1 MDETKQRRMNFKT
14 NTLVAVGVCGV
25 LLAVKVFIDIPETNT
40 VLVQEHVRPNTN
52 GEPTQTLLAVIEQRN
67 NVSKILNI
75 KQQKIGQMECEKL
88 GDKGSATSETGGW
101 CQKASK
107 EDGGQHMTDNKLVA
121 ALIELFTG
129 KFVGSFGDGPGRY
142 KQLVIESGK
151 VKGYDA
157 YDGAPYCDVTSEG
170 RVQFLDLTLPQYGL
184 PIYDWALSLEVAEH
198 IPEQFE
204 SVFINN
210 VVRHAREGV
219 VLSWARPGQGGY
231 SHINNKPFEYV
242 KRLMNDLG
250 FTLDKQASQKLQSAA
265 SFDWFK
271 HNTNVFRR
279 KQSFKDKVDGLN
291 A

>member
-1 MDETKQRRMNFKT
+1 MTF
-14 NTLVAVGVCGV
+14 AVYIRWMY
-25 LLAVKVFIDIPETNT
+25 LK
-40 VLVQEHVRPNTN
+40 
-52 GEPTQTLLAVIEQRN
+52 
-67 NVSKILNI
+67 
-75 KQQKIGQMECEKL
+75 KL
-88 GDKGSATSETGGW
+88 GDKGAATSETGGW
-101 CQKASK
+101 CEKASK
-107 EDGGQHMTDNKLVA
+107 EDSGHHMTDNNLVA

-142 KQLVIESGK
+142 KQLLIESGK

-157 YDGAPYCDVTSEG
+157 YDGAPYCDVTSQG

-184 PIYDWALSLEVAEH
+184 PVYDWAMSLEVAEH
-198 IPEQFE
+198 IPEKFE

-242 KRLMNDLG
+242 KNLMNDLG
-250 FTLDKQASQKLQSAA
+250 FSHDEQASQKLQTAA

-279 KQSFKDKVDGLN
+279 KQSFKDEIDGFR